1 MKRIFVSVLTAI
13 LIGGTLVSCGE
24 VKQKENA
31 NVQEVTNINISD
43 LASKIEQ
50 EVGIV
55 KPGEVTKEELKEI
68 YGVNIDNI
76 EEYSMKQAMIMPGI
90 DVLGIFKAKDGK
102 IDELKSDMQK
112 IIDAKTDQAYTPILQ
127 EALKEA
133 KVVTHGNYLGIF
145 ILQGELDSE
154 GTNSDKAVEIFNSSF
169 K

>member
-1 MKRIFVSVLTAI
+1 MKRIFVSILTAI

-24 VKQKENA
+24 AKQKENI
-31 NVQEVTNINISD
+31 NVQEVTNINTSD

-50 EVGIV
+50 ELGMV

-68 YGVNIDNI
+68 YGVNTDNI

-112 IIDAKTDQAYTPILQ
+112 IIDAKKDQAYTPILQ
-127 EALKEA
+127 DALKEA